1 MNRAVKLAM
10 PEKFDVIVVG
20 AGPAGTSCALVCA
33 QKGLNVLLI
42 ERGEYPGSKN
52 VMGGVLYRKQME
64 ELIPEFWKEAPL
76 ERPVIE
82 QRFWM
87 MDKESVVQFGYKGL
101 EWGVEPYNN
110 FTVLRAQFDQ
120 WFAKKAVEAGA
131 LLINETVVTECIV
144 ENGKVVGVRTDR
156 PNGEVYAD
164 VVVLADGVN
173 SLLSKQLGF
182 HKEFRPDEVALT
194 VMEVINLPKE
204 KINDRFNL
212 EDNQGCTI
220 EIFGDSTK
228 GNLGT
233 AFLYT
238 NKDSLNI
245 GVGTT
250 LSSMIKS
257 KMKPYELLDYLKTH
271 PMVKP
276 MLQGGESQ
284 EYLAHLIPEG
294 GYRSVPKVAGNGVV
308 VVGDAAQLVNAIHR
322 EGSNMAMH
330 SGLLAAE
337 TVIEAK
343 YRGDYSESSLNLY
356 RQKLYDSFII
366 KDLEKYKDA
375 THTFENNPQY
385 FKEYVPMMNKAM
397 SKFFTVDGTPKR
409 EKQKEIMKSVTA
421 ERGTMKVIQD
431 IYRAWK
437 AVK

>member
-1 MNRAVKLAM
+1 MS
-10 PEKFDVIVVG
+10 EKFDVIVVG
-20 AGPAGTSCALVCA
+20 AGPAGTACAFTCA
-33 QKGLNVLLI
+33 KNGLKVLQI

-52 VMGGVLYRKQME
+52 VMGGVLYRKQLE
-64 ELIPEFWKEAPL
+64 ELIPQFWHEAPL
-76 ERPVIE
+76 ERPIIE

-87 MDKESVVQFGYKGL
+87 MDKESTVTFSYKGL

-120 WFAKKAVEAGA
+120 WFAQKAVEEGV

-144 ENGKVVGVRTDR
+144 ENEKVVGVRTDR
-156 PNGEVYAD
+156 PDGDVYAD

-173 SLLSKQLGF
+173 SLLGKQLGF

-212 EDNQGCTI
+212 EENQGCTI

-228 GNLGT
+228 GNVGT

-250 LSSMIKS
+250 LSSMISAKL
-257 KMKPYELLDYLKTH
+257 KPYELLDYLKNH
-271 PMVKP
+271 PMVRP
-276 MLQGGESQ
+276 LLAGGESA

-294 GYRSVPKVAGNGVV
+294 GFRSVPKVAGNGVLV
-308 VVGDAAQLVNAIHR
+308 IGDAAQLVNAIHR
-322 EGSNMAMH
+322 EGSNMAMA
-330 SGLLAAE
+330 SGKMAAE
-337 TVIEAK
+337 AIMEAK
-343 YRGDYSESSLNLY
+343 ERNDFSESSLNSY
-356 RQKLYDSFII
+356 RDALNASFII

-375 THTFENNPQY
+375 THTFEHNPQY
-385 FKEYVPMMNKAM
+385 FREYVPMMNQAA
-397 SKFFTVDGTPKR
+397 SSFFSVDGTPKK
-409 EKQKEIMKSVTA
+409 EKQKQIMSSIKGQK
-421 ERGTMKVIQD
+421 GTFNVIKD
-431 IYRAWK
+431 LYRAWK

>member
-1 MNRAVKLAM
+1 MS
-10 PEKFDVIVVG
+10 EKFDVIVVG
-20 AGPAGTSCALVCA
+20 AGPAGTACAYVSA
-33 QKGLNVLLI
+33 KRGLNVLLI

-52 VMGGVLYRKQME
+52 VMGGVLYRKQLE
-64 ELIPEFWKEAPL
+64 EIIPEFWKEAPL

-87 MDKESVVQFGYKGL
+87 LDKKSVVQFGYKGL
-101 EWGVEPYNN
+101 EWGEEPYNN

-120 WFAKKAVEAGA
+120 WFARKAVEAGA
-131 LLINETVVTECIV
+131 LLINETVVKECIV
-144 ENGKVVGVRTDR
+144 ENGKVIGVRTDR
-156 PNGEVYAD
+156 PDGDLFAN

-173 SLLSKQLGF
+173 SLLGKQLGF

-194 VMEVINLPKE
+194 VMEVINLPKD

-212 EDNQGCTI
+212 SENQGCTI

-250 LSSMIKS
+250 LSSMTKA
-257 KMKPYELLDYLKTH
+257 KLKPYELLDYLKTH

-276 MLQGGESQ
+276 YLEGGESS

-308 VVGDAAQLVNAIHR
+308 AIGDAAQLVNAIHR
-322 EGSNMAMH
+322 EGSNMAMA
-330 SGLLAAE
+330 SGKMAAE
-337 TVIEAK
+337 TIIQAHAE
-343 YRGDYSESSLNLY
+343 GNFSESSLNRYRETLY
-356 RQKLYDSFII
+356 ESFII

-375 THTFENNPQY
+375 AHTFENHPQY
-385 FKEYVPMMNKAM
+385 FNDYVPMMNRAA

-409 EKQKEIMKSVTA
+409 EKQKEIMRSITKEKGS
-421 ERGTMKVIQD
+421 MKVLQD
-431 IYRAWK
+431 LYRAWK

>member
-1 MNRAVKLAM
+1 M

-20 AGPAGTSCALVCA
+20 AGPAGTACAYTCA
-33 QKGLNVLLI
+33 KNGLKVLQI

-52 VMGGVLYRKQME
+52 VMGGVLYRKQTE
-64 ELIPEFWKEAPL
+64 EIIPEFWKEAPL
-76 ERPVIE
+76 ERPIIE

-87 MDKESVVQFGYKGL
+87 MDKESTVTFGYKGL

-110 FTVLRAQFDQ
+110 FTVLRAPFDQ
-120 WFAKKAVEAGA
+120 WFAKKGVEEGV

-144 ENGKVVGVRTDR
+144 ENGKVIGVRTDR
-156 PNGEVYAD
+156 PDGEIHAD

-173 SLLSKQLGF
+173 SLLAKQLGF
-182 HKEFRPDEVALT
+182 HKELRPDEVALT
-194 VMEVINLPKE
+194 VMEVINLPKD

-212 EDNQGCTI
+212 EENQGCTI

-238 NKDSLNI
+238 NKESLNI

-250 LSSMIKS
+250 LSSMMKA
-257 KMKPYELLDYLKTH
+257 KLKPYDLLDYLKNH
-271 PMVKP
+271 PMVSP
-276 MLQGGESQ
+276 LLSGGESA

-294 GYRSVPKVAGNGVV
+294 GYHSVPKVAGNGVL

-322 EGSNMAMH
+322 EGSNMAMK
-330 SGLLAAE
+330 SGKMAAE
-337 TVIEAK
+337 AVIKAK
-343 YRGDYSESSLNLY
+343 ERGDYSEASLNSY
-356 RQKLYDSFII
+356 REALNQSFIM

-385 FKEYVPMMNKAM
+385 FNEYVPMMNQAM
-397 SKFFTVDGTPKR
+397 SKFFTVDGTPKK
-409 EKQKEIMKSVTA
+409 EKQKQMIKGFTNEK
-421 ERGTMKVIQD
+421 GTFGVIKD
-431 IYRAWK
+431 LYRAWK

>member
-1 MNRAVKLAM
+1 M

-144 ENGKVVGVRTDR
+144 ENGKVIGVRTDR

-257 KMKPYELLDYLKTH
+257 KMKPYDLLDYLKTH

-276 MLQGGESQ
+276 MLAGGESA

-343 YRGDYSESSLNLY
+343 YRGDFSESSLNLY

-409 EKQKEIMKSVTA
+409 DKQKEIMKSVTA
-421 ERGTMKVIQD
+421 EKGTFKVIQD

>member
-1 MNRAVKLAM
+1 M

-144 ENGKVVGVRTDR
+144 ENGKVIGVRTDR

-257 KMKPYELLDYLKTH
+257 KMKPYDLLDYLKTH

-276 MLQGGESQ
+276 MLAGGESA

-343 YRGDYSESSLNLY
+343 HRGDFSQSSLNLY

-409 EKQKEIMKSVTA
+409 DKQKEIMKSVTA
-421 ERGTMKVIQD
+421 ERGTFKVIQD

>member
-1 MNRAVKLAM
+1 M

-20 AGPAGTSCALVCA
+20 AGPGGTACAFTCAKAGL
-33 QKGLNVLLI
+33 KVLLI

-87 MDKESVVQFGYKGL
+87 MDKESVVSFGYKGL
-101 EWGVEPYNN
+101 DWGKEPYNN

-120 WFAKKAVEAGA
+120 WFAQKAVEQGV
-131 LLINETVVTECIV
+131 LLINETVVTECLV

-156 PNGEVYAD
+156 PDGDLLAD

-182 HKEFRPDEVALT
+182 HREFRPDEVALT

-212 EDNQGCTI
+212 SDNQGCTI

-238 NKDSLNI
+238 NKDSVNI

-250 LSSMIKS
+250 LSSMIKA
-257 KMKPYELLDYLKTH
+257 KLKPYDLLDYLKNH

-276 MLQGGESQ
+276 LIEGGESA

-294 GYRSVPKVAGNGVV
+294 GYHSVPKVVGHGVV

-322 EGSNMAMH
+322 EGSNMAMS
-330 SGLLAAE
+330 SGKMAAE
-337 TVIEAK
+337 AVIRAKERNDFSEA
-343 YRGDYSESSLNLY
+343 GLNSYKEALFG
-356 RQKLYDSFII
+356 SFIM

-385 FKEYVPMMNKAM
+385 FRDYVPMMNKAAQ
-397 SKFFTVDGTPKR
+397 KFFTVDGTPKR
-409 EKQKEIMKSVTA
+409 DKQKEIMRSITK
-421 ERGTMKVIQD
+421 EKGTFKVLQD
-431 IYRAWK
+431 VYRAWK

>member
-1 MNRAVKLAM
+1 M

-20 AGPAGTSCALVCA
+20 AGPAGTSCAYSCA
-33 QKGLNVLLI
+33 KSGLKVLLI

-64 ELIPEFWKEAPL
+64 EIIPEFWKEAPL
-76 ERPVIE
+76 ERPVVE

-101 EWGVEPYNN
+101 EWAVEPYNN

-120 WFAKKAVEAGA
+120 WFAQKAVEAGA

-156 PNGEVYAD
+156 PDGEAFAD

-182 HKEFRPDEVALT
+182 HREFRPDEVALT

-212 EDNQGCTI
+212 EGNHGTTI

-250 LSSMIKS
+250 LSSMIKA
-257 KMKPYELLDYLKTH
+257 KLKPYELLDYLKKH
-271 PMVKP
+271 PMVRP
-276 MLQGGESQ
+276 YLEGGESA

-294 GYRSVPKVAGNGVV
+294 GYHSVPRVAGNGVL

-322 EGSNMAMH
+322 EGSNMAMA
-330 SGLLAAE
+330 SGKMAAE
-337 TVIEAK
+337 AIVEAK
-343 YRGDYSESSLNLY
+343 NEGNFSEKSLNRYKEALY
-356 RQKLYDSFII
+356 GSFII

-375 THTFENNPQY
+375 AHTFEKYPQY
-385 FKEYVPMMNKAM
+385 FKEYLPMVNQAM
-397 SKFFTVDGTPKR
+397 SKFFTVDGTPKK
-409 EKQKEIMKSVTA
+409 EKQKEIMRSMTA
-421 ERGTMKVIQD
+421 EKGTFKVMQD

>member
-1 MNRAVKLAM
+1 M

-20 AGPAGTSCALVCA
+20 AGPAGTSCAYSCA
-33 QKGLNVLLI
+33 KSGLKVLLI

-64 ELIPEFWKEAPL
+64 DIIPEFWKEAPL
-76 ERPVIE
+76 ERPVVE

-101 EWGVEPYNN
+101 EWAVEPYNN

-120 WFAKKAVEAGA
+120 WFAQKAVEAGA
-131 LLINETVVTECIV
+131 LLINETVVTECII
-144 ENGKVVGVRTDR
+144 ENGKVIGIRTDR
-156 PNGEVYAD
+156 PDGEVHAD

-182 HKEFRPDEVALT
+182 HREFRPDEVALT
-194 VMEVINLPKE
+194 VMEVINLPKD
-204 KINDRFNL
+204 KINERFNL
-212 EDNQGCTI
+212 EGNHGTTI

-238 NKDSLNI
+238 NKESLNI

-250 LSSMIKS
+250 LSSMIKA
-257 KMKPYELLDYLKTH
+257 KLKPYELLDYLKKH
-271 PMVKP
+271 PMVRP
-276 MLQGGESQ
+276 YLEGGESA

-294 GYRSVPKVAGNGVV
+294 GYHSVPRVVGSGVL

-322 EGSNMAMH
+322 EGSNMAMA
-330 SGLLAAE
+330 SGQMAAE
-337 TVIEAK
+337 AIVEAK
-343 YRGDYSESSLNLY
+343 KDGDFSERSLNRYKEALFG
-356 RQKLYDSFII
+356 SFII

-375 THTFENNPQY
+375 AHTFEKYPQY
-385 FKEYVPMMNKAM
+385 FKEYLPMMNQAM
-397 SKFFTVDGTPKR
+397 SKFFTVDGTPKK
-409 EKQKEIMKSVTA
+409 EKQKQIIRSMTSEK
-421 ERGTMKVIQD
+421 GTLKVMQD

>member
-1 MNRAVKLAM
+1 MS
-10 PEKFDVIVVG
+10 EKFDVIVVG
-20 AGPAGTSCALVCA
+20 AGPAGTACAFVAA
-33 QKGLNVLLI
+33 QNGLNVLLI

-64 ELIPEFWKEAPL
+64 DIIPEFWKEAPL

-87 MDKESVVQFGYKGL
+87 LDKESVVSFGYKGL
-101 EWGVEPYNN
+101 EWAQEPYNN

-131 LLINETVVTECIV
+131 LLINETVVIECIV

-156 PNGEVYAD
+156 PDGDVFAD

-173 SLLSKQLGF
+173 SLLGKQLGF

-212 EDNQGCTI
+212 SDNQGCTI

-233 AFLYT
+233 AFIYT
-238 NKDSLNI
+238 NKDSINI

-250 LSSMIKS
+250 LSSMMKA
-257 KMKPYELLDYLKTH
+257 KLKPYDLLDYLKNH
-271 PMVKP
+271 AMVKP
-276 MLQGGESQ
+276 LIEGGESA

-294 GYRSVPKVAGNGVV
+294 GYHSVPKVVGNGVV

-322 EGSNMAMH
+322 EGSNMAMA
-330 SGLLAAE
+330 SGKMAAE
-337 TVIEAK
+337 AIVKAKERNDFSEAGLSAYK
-343 YRGDYSESSLNLY
+343 DELFG
-356 RQKLYDSFII
+356 SFII

-375 THTFENNPQY
+375 AHTFERYPQY
-385 FKEYVPMMNKAM
+385 FKEYLPMMNQAM

-409 EKQKEIMKSVTA
+409 DKQKQIIKSVTA
-421 ERGTMKVIQD
+421 ERGTFRFIQD
-431 IYRAWK
+431 MYRAWK